1 MKINLLPRKVV
12 IDISKFDK
20 ETNGVWISMPDMNYD
35 EFKDDPYVCTC
46 GEAWAGRVL
55 GLRDEEYAKLTFNE
69 KKYIADHPEVDC
81 VIDYPLSRPCKF
93 KIKFNK
99 WITPLDV
106 IDQICKKYQEIYKEE
121 DKTAIMEI
129 RSENTPCLNRSRTD
143 GKWGIWG
150 HSIEDLVIERLY
162 LDTDK
167 NKIDMFI
174 GS

>member
-1 MKINLLPRKVV
+1 
-12 IDISKFDK
+12 
-20 ETNGVWISMPDMNYD
+20 
-35 EFKDDPYVCTC
+35 
-46 GEAWAGRVL
+46 
-55 GLRDEEYAKLTFNE
+55 
-69 KKYIADHPEVDC
+69 
-81 VIDYPLSRPCKF
+81 
-93 KIKFNK
+93 
-99 WITPLDV
+99 
-106 IDQICKKYQEIYKEE
+106 
-121 DKTAIMEI
+121 MEI